1 MFFRYGAFRQA
12 ATVNI
17 EYLQATKHK
26 SKLYAVN
33 LKKKKNPEYEYL
45 KTKANHYLNFLSIS
59 IFSLTPVKQQL
70 KSAPSSAGQTGSEC
84 RV

>member
-33 LKKKKNPEYEYL
+33 LKKKNIQNMNIL
-45 KTKANHYLNFLSIS
+45 K
-59 IFSLTPVKQQL
+59 PKQ
-70 KSAPSSAGQTGSEC
+70 TTI
-84 RV
+84 